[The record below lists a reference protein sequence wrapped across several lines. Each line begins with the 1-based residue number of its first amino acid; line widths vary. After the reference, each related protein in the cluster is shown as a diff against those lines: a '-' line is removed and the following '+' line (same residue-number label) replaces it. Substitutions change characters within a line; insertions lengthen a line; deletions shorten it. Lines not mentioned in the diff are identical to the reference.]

1 MADWPSG
8 IAMAIR
14 KALGPVAASMDTSIT
29 GSRNPYVLKTYAF
42 SIAKQG
48 VHQFTDYNNET

>member
-14 KALGPVAASMDTSIT
+14 KALGPVATSIDTSIT
-29 GSRNPYVLKTYAF
+29 GSRNPYVLKT
-42 SIAKQG
+42 
-48 VHQFTDYNNET
+48 